1 MKRQKQ
7 MHQTITYA
15 FRGGS
20 GRIAHSPDATPSLP
34 TPAKYPQRYIYIY
47 IRSGA
52 SNFAAVIAR
61 SPIWH

>member
-7 MHQTITYA
+7 MHQTITHA

-34 TPAKYPQRYIYIY
+34 TPAKYPQRYIY
-47 IRSGA
+47 RVLTG
-52 SNFAAVIAR
+52 
-61 SPIWH
+61 